1 MTKNILLI
9 GSGNEDI
16 ACIEDYFEIG
26 VIHVKHVD
34 SVEEAI
40 WKMNF
45 ESYGL
50 AILEFSDLN
59 DTNFQEIA
67 EIRKHSPIP
76 ILVLLKSHDV
86 SERIL
91 ALKMGADDVLVKPF
105 IMEEYFVR
113 IETLLRRYTEL
124 NHMEQEENFLLCYE
138 KLMLDTGR
146 RIASINGRE
155 IRLPGKEYDILLY
168 LLRNRR
174 RILTFEQIYEKVW
187 KERYFG
193 DKSVIFY
200 HIGNLRRLIGKEW
213 IKNVPGVGYC
223 LNNN

>member
-16 ACIEDYFEIG
+16 ACIKDYFELG

-45 ESYGL
+45 ESYCL
-50 AILEFSDLN
+50 TILELSGLN
-59 DTNFQEIA
+59 DTDFQEISK
-67 EIRKHSPIP
+67 IRKQSSIP
-76 ILVLLKSHDV
+76 ILVLLKNHDV
-86 SERIL
+86 SKRIL

-113 IETLLRRYTEL
+113 IESLLRRYTEL
-124 NHMEQEENFLLCYE
+124 NHMKQEENFLLCYE

-146 RIASINGRE
+146 RIVSIDGRE
-155 IRLPGKEYDILLY
+155 ILLPCKEYGILLY
-168 LLRNRR
+168 LLQNRR
-174 RILTFEQIYEKVW
+174 RILTFEQIYEEVW
-187 KERYFG
+187 KEQYFG
-193 DKSVIFY
+193 DKSIIFY

-223 LNNN
+223 LNNK